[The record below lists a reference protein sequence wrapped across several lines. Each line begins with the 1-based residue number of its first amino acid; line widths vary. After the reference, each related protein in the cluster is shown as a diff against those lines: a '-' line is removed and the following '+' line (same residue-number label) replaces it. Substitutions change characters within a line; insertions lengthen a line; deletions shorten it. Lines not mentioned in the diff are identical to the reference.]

1 MRVVHVVTRTNIGG
15 VSSYLDNLVHGLERQ
30 HGLEQHH
37 GLQGQQGHDGK
48 IGITLVRGRPSVDKG
63 DYFAHRPLP
72 VPVIDVA
79 SLRRRA
85 TPFHDVI
92 TLLRL
97 VGIFRQ
103 IRPDVVH
110 THMAKAG
117 ALGRIAALIARVPVR
132 VHTFH
137 GHLLHGYFSGTK
149 TRVIVAVERALRL
162 ITSHAVVI
170 GERVRRDLV
179 DIGITSHETSSMIP
193 PAVPTPNRVPRATA
207 RAQLG
212 LPINVVVVGFI
223 GRLAPI
229 KRPDRVIALARA
241 LPDVH
246 FAIVGDGELSD
257 SVRDDARG
265 LTNVSF
271 HGWQDDVAAVH
282 CAIDIALLTSDNEGM
297 SVSLIEAAAA
307 GLPVV
312 ATNVGAIP
320 EIVHHGVNGL
330 LADTDEQLVAAVRR
344 LADDADE
351 RRRFGIAGAE
361 MASTTF
367 TLARLA
373 QDHDALYTRLID
385 GKKIYKR

>member
-15 VSSYLDNLVHGLERQ
+15 VSSYLDNLLHGLSGQ
-30 HGLEQHH
+30 HGPDGRLE
-37 GLQGQQGHDGK
+37 L
-48 IGITLVRGRPSVDKG
+48 TLVRGMPSIDEG
-63 DYFAHRPLP
+63 DYFAHRELS
-72 VPVIDVA
+72 VPVVDVA

-85 TPFHDVI
+85 TPFHDIV

-103 IRPDVVH
+103 LRPDIVH

-117 ALGRIAALIARVPVR
+117 ALGRIAAFVARVPVR

-137 GHLLHGYFSGTK
+137 GHLLQGYFSGAK
-149 TRVIVAVERALRL
+149 TRIIVAVERALRR

-170 GERVRRDLV
+170 GERVRGDLV

-193 PAVPTPNRVPRATA
+193 PAVPDPNRMPREAA
-207 RAQLG
+207 RVRLG
-212 LPINVVVVGFI
+212 LPAQGVIVGFI

-229 KRPDRVIALARA
+229 KRPDRVVAVARA

-246 FAIVGDGELSD
+246 FAIVGEGELSD
-257 SVRDDARG
+257 AVRADARG
-265 LTNVSF
+265 LGNVSF
-271 HGWQDDVAAVH
+271 LGWQDDVAAVH
-282 CAIDIALLTSDNEGM
+282 SAIDVALLTSDNEGM

-320 EIVHHGVNGL
+320 EIVHDAVNGL
-330 LADTDEQLVAAVRR
+330 LADTEEQLIAAVRR
-344 LADDADE
+344 LADDSDE
-351 RRRFGIAGAE
+351 RRRYGAAGAA
-361 MASTTF
+361 MAASTF
-367 TLARLA
+367 TVARLA
-373 QDHDALYTRLID
+373 RSHDALYARLLAETSN
-385 GKKIYKR
+385 YKR

>member
-15 VSSYLDNLVHGLERQ
+15 VSSYLDNLVHGLEQQHRLEERHSIERQ
-30 HGLEQHH
+30 HSL
-37 GLQGQQGHDGK
+37 DGR
-48 IGITLVRGRPSVDKG
+48 IDITLVRGRPSVDEG

-72 VPVIDVA
+72 VTVIDVA

-92 TLLRL
+92 TLIRL
-97 VGIFRQ
+97 VGIFRR

-117 ALGRIAALIARVPVR
+117 ALGRIAAFIARVPVR

-137 GHLLHGYFSGTK
+137 GHLLQGYFSGTK
-149 TRVIVAVERALRL
+149 TRIIVAVERALRS

-170 GERVRRDLV
+170 GERVRGDLV

-212 LPINVVVVGFI
+212 LPINVVVIGFI

-330 LADTDEQLVAAVRR
+330 LADTDDQLTAAVRR
-344 LADDADE
+344 LADDSDE
-351 RRRFGIAGAE
+351 RRRFGMAGAAI
-361 MASTTF
+361 ASSTF
-367 TLARLA
+367 TVAGLARS
-373 QDHDALYTRLID
+373 HGALYARLLA
-385 GKKIYKR
+385 GKRDYKR